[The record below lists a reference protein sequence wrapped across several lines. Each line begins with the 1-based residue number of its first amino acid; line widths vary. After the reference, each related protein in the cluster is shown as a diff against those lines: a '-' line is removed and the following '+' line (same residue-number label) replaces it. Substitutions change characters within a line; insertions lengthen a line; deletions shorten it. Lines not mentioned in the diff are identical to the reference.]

1 MVTVLVPIGI
11 AQTLAV
17 ALVKTIGLL
26 DAPAV
31 ALTVNVLAKTNG
43 IGVAGADV
51 KLVRV
56 WASLVMATVSVTCGA
71 AAWLV
76 SPAWLAVMVQLPAVK
91 IVAVPPLVPLTVHT
105 VGVLLVNITGLPDAP
120 PVAVTVKLPVPPT
133 V

>member
-1 MVTVLVPIGI
+1 MVPIGI
-11 AQTLAV
+11 AHTLAV

-31 ALTVNVLAKTNG
+31 ALKVKVLAKTNG
-43 IGVAGADV
+43 IGVAGVEV

-76 SPAWLAVMVQLPAVK
+76 SPAWLAAMVQLPAVRMVTVLAAMVQT
-91 IVAVPPLVPLTVHT
+91 VAVVV
-105 VGVLLVNITGLPDAP
+105 V
-120 PVAVTVKLPVPPT
+120 
-133 V
+133 